1 MFTYWPF
8 VGLIA
13 AAVMVTVLL
22 LLKFGDRVCQLRLTT
37 LHKSRTHAQADEFE
51 LAEEGGDGTMIDF
64 NMQQGEPDYSSR
76 YAPEEY
82 AL

>member
-1 MFTYWPF
+1 MIGYGAFTHSVLDIF
-8 VGLIA
+8 NLFCILILS
-13 AAVMVTVLL
+13 TIFFT
-22 LLKFGDRVCQLRLTT
+22 KFLVQ
-37 LHKSRTHAQADEFE
+37 QADEFE

>member
-37 LHKSRTHAQADEFE
+37 LDKSRTHAQVR
-51 LAEEGGDGTMIDF
+51 
-64 NMQQGEPDYSSR
+64 S
-76 YAPEEY
+76 
-82 AL
+82 ALHPH